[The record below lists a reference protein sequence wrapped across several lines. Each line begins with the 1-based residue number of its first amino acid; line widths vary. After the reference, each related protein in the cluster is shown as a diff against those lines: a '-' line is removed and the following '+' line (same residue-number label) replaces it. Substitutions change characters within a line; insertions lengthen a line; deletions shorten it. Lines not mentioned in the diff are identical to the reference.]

1 MGKSQERLLQM
12 EQELYITDEHHVLN
26 SNELQERI
34 DDAIHCGKVHRTTV
48 YHDIEVFQQITAEV
62 VRYSARLRG
71 YFFEHKDT
79 PLDYLFLSER
89 VAQSRI
95 LTETDIERI
104 NELIDRQLYPDARE
118 LLKSGYMVRFNRMS
132 PRGDVCY
139 SMSVLITAIEQQ
151 KRVTFQYEIFDSHFN
166 LIPKHDGQ
174 WYDIS
179 CYRFHVDGNSIYI
192 YAGDTLSQSR
202 KTFRVEKMR
211 NISLNE
217 EGMEPMEKYYG
228 SKSNEEISR
237 QVNESAFHFNGELT
251 TLRLIV
257 KYEPFIMDVLWE
269 LSKGTAKTVEDIS
282 PGVIRVEFAVRKS
295 DPLIR
300 KLVSYVD
307 LIRVDEP
314 KDVADEI
321 RHLLR
326 AGNCTYQ
333 I

>member
-1 MGKSQERLLQM
+1 MS
-12 EQELYITDEHHVLN
+12 DEKKLWN
-26 SNELQERI
+26 GQKTKANLG
-34 DDAIHCGKVHRTTV
+34 IHCGKVHRTTV

-71 YFFEHKDT
+71 YYFEHKDT

-89 VAQSRI
+89 VAQSKL
-95 LTETDIERI
+95 LTETDVERI

-118 LLKSGYMVRFNRMS
+118 LLKNGYMVRFNRMS

-179 CYRFHVDGNSIYI
+179 CYRFHVDGNAIYV
-192 YAGDTLSQSR
+192 YAGDALSQSR
-202 KTFRVEKMR
+202 KTFRVEKMKDIAMR
-211 NISLNE
+211 E
-217 EGMEPMEKYYG
+217 EGMEPVEKYYG
-228 SKSNEEISR
+228 SKSNEEINR
-237 QVNESAFHFNGELT
+237 QVNESAFHYNGDLI
-251 TLRLIV
+251 TLSLAV
-257 KYEPFIMDVLWE
+257 HYKPFIMDVLWE

-282 PGVIRVEFAVRKS
+282 PEIVRVEFDVRKS

-300 KLVSYVD
+300 ELASYAD

-321 RHLLR
+321 RHLLM

-333 I
+333 IRG